1 VPSSWSAP
9 WPVGVIRPARPA
21 DVPDIYRLIR
31 DLAAYERSLPEVT
44 GTQQDLAAALFG
56 PDPAVFA
63 LVADTGGHVAGFAL
77 WYLSYSTWQG
87 RHGIYLEDVYV
98 EPDHRGRGFGRR
110 LLAEL
115 AALCVERGYGRLEW
129 SVLDWNAPALGFYAW
144 IGATAMD
151 EWTVHRVTGQA
162 LRALADGRSRHAG
175 PNPD

>member
-1 VPSSWSAP
+1 MASSTSAP
-9 WPVGVIRPARPA
+9 WPAGVIRPARPG
-21 DVPDIYRLIR
+21 DVPAIYQLIR

-56 PDPAVFA
+56 PEPAVFA
-63 LVADTGGHVAGFAL
+63 HVVDDHGRVAGFAL

-98 EPDHRGRGFGRR
+98 EPDQRRRGYGRR

-129 SVLDWNAPALGFYAW
+129 SVLDWNEPALRFYASL
-144 IGATAMD
+144 GATAMD
-151 EWTVHRVTGQA
+151 EWTVHRLTGQA
-162 LRALADGRSRHAG
+162 LRALADGPGRHAG
-175 PNPD
+175 SYPD

>member
-1 VPSSWSAP
+1 
-9 WPVGVIRPARPA
+9 VIRPARPG
-21 DVPDIYRLIR
+21 DVPAVYQLIR

-44 GTQQDLAAALFG
+44 GTQQDLADALFG
-56 PDPAVFA
+56 PKPAVFA
-63 LVADTGGHVAGFAL
+63 HVVDHDFRIAGFAL

-98 EPDHRGRGFGRR
+98 EPDQRGRGYGRR

-129 SVLDWNAPALGFYAW
+129 SVLDWNEPALGFYASL
-144 IGATAMD
+144 GATAMD

-162 LRALADGRSRHAG
+162 LQTLADSRSRHAG